1 MMSDRTSL
9 KWQWIASASGIGFVF
24 FYTIFFGYF
33 GHNLPPVSAALS
45 ANDLAAFYHANG
57 SSILFGQTL
66 AAFFG
71 ILWVPWTAQLTVVM
85 LRIEG
90 KSPVLTWIQLIG
102 GILTAWVVV
111 FCPSIWVTCA
121 YRTDIDANTL
131 RALNDL
137 GYLMFNITYMGTT
150 LQAVAVGIVGLA
162 DKSEHP
168 LFPRWVSWVAI
179 LAGISFIPI
188 TLDPFFKSGPWSWN
202 GSMNFWAW
210 FATYFVWI
218 VTMSWCMSADVWRKL
233 KAA

>member
-45 ANDLAAFYHANG
+45 A
-57 SSILFGQTL
+57 
-66 AAFFG
+66 
-71 ILWVPWTAQLTVVM
+71 
-85 LRIEG
+85 
-90 KSPVLTWIQLIG
+90 
-102 GILTAWVVV
+102 
-111 FCPSIWVTCA
+111 
-121 YRTDIDANTL
+121 
-131 RALNDL
+131 NDL